1 MEIDP
6 TVMYELLVGLGN
18 VDVVGVDDVADEPI
32 RVHVETRQPRPDCG
46 RCGDPG
52 GGQGAVLWPSWW
64 ICVCSAGLHVWC
76 GASTGGRDEPQRGEQ
91 PVARCGTQEP
101 LQLLSGPGLLLH
113 FGNRPELRGVSHERD
128 VACHDASTGGIIG
141 GATDDEM
148 DLQHGLGCQGF
159 PPVGW
164 MEFLVV
170 ERFEMVWAQTP
181 NRDLAEGREDVPVDL
196 AAVAVPGAASQL
208 EFLAWQLPGGQIG
221 PEGE

>member
-1 MEIDP
+1 M
-6 TVMYELLVGLGN
+6 
-18 VDVVGVDDVADEPI
+18 
-32 RVHVETRQPRPDCG
+32 
-46 RCGDPG
+46 
-52 GGQGAVLWPSWW
+52 
-64 ICVCSAGLHVWC
+64 
-76 GASTGGRDEPQRGEQ
+76 
-91 PVARCGTQEP
+91 
-101 LQLLSGPGLLLH
+101 
-113 FGNRPELRGVSHERD
+113 SHERD
-128 VACHDASTGGIIG
+128 VACHDASTGGIIE

-148 DLQHGLGCQGF
+148 DLQHGLGCQWF